1 MENFNTL
8 PVILGLSF
16 LVALILAGVIMIIVK
31 RINKK
36 NETNKFIGSDNFPRL

>member
-8 PVILGLSF
+8 PVILGLS
-16 LVALILAGVIMIIVK
+16 LAGAIILTGFIIIIVK

-36 NETNKFIGSDNFPRL
+36 NDTNKFIGSDNFPRL